1 MKKLMV
7 IIFLMISVNSQAT
20 QNKFQFD
27 AGLNLLV
34 SSAKGYKINDVIS
47 GSNYGVYLGAGYKIF
62 ISDDYYLLPAA
73 HINVVKV
80 TVAGKNTR
88 TQQASDIYTLTTP
101 YKFKVSLG
109 GFHVGTLNLE
119 PILGIQ
125 SIEYSVEKDFSHYTD
140 KALASDK
147 RQTALLYGFRL
158 TKQKDKSSYSIELLT
173 SQNSF
178 SPVKN
183 SDENWDINNTSLAFI
198 YHF

>member
-1 MKKLMV
+1 M
-7 IIFLMISVNSQAT
+7 
-20 QNKFQFD
+20 
-27 AGLNLLV
+27 
-34 SSAKGYKINDVIS
+34 
-47 GSNYGVYLGAGYKIF
+47 GAGYKVF
-62 ISDDYYLLPAA
+62 ISDNYYLLPAA

-80 TVAGKNTR
+80 TVAGKHSI
-88 TQQASDIYTLTTP
+88 TQQTSDIYTLTTP

-183 SDENWDINNTSLAFI
+183 SDENGTLTILR
-198 YHF
+198 